1 MRHAADST
9 GSPGHNHFLHISL
22 TSLVTD
28 ACVRA
33 SCTVRYAYNKSVLRT
48 PPLALYVSAV
58 KRPQRMSDE
67 PRRDHV
73 QSIERCLAVIEA
85 FTGHAGSM
93 SFSELASETGLSKPT
108 VRRIL
113 LTLEALG
120 YARSAGSRFALT
132 PRVLDLGYAYLS
144 SLNLTSVA
152 QPVMEALTDQL
163 RESTT
168 LSALDGVDVVYLN
181 RVHRHRI
188 SSLTLAV
195 GTRLPAHATSSGHV
209 LLADLP
215 PEAVA
220 DYFRKADLKPLTD
233 RTLATKSALLDRLKK
248 VRTRGW
254 DIVDQELEIGRIS
267 AAAPIRDAN
276 GVVVAALSFSCGT
289 IERTVEEIADQLLPL
304 LVASAEQISGTIGG
318 SGYAPR
324 APSGGASRSDN
335 SKLPRKAENRRKET
349 KWT

>member
-1 MRHAADST
+1 
-9 GSPGHNHFLHISL
+9 
-22 TSLVTD
+22 
-28 ACVRA
+28 
-33 SCTVRYAYNKSVLRT
+33 
-48 PPLALYVSAV
+48 
-58 KRPQRMSDE
+58 MSEDLK
-67 PRRDHV
+67 RDHV

-85 FTGHAGSM
+85 FTGHAGGM
-93 SFSELASETGLSKPT
+93 SFSELASATGLSKPT

-120 YARSAGSRFALT
+120 YARSVGSRFALT

-152 QPVMEALTDQL
+152 HPVMEALTDQL
-163 RESTT
+163 RESTA

-188 SSLTLAV
+188 SSLGLAV

-215 PEAVA
+215 PEAIA
-220 DYFRKADLKPLTD
+220 DYFSKADLKPLTN
-233 RTLATKSALLDRLKK
+233 RTLTTKSALLDRLKK
-248 VRTRGW
+248 VRARGW

-276 GVVVAALSFSCGT
+276 GAVVAALSFSCGS
-289 IERTVEEIADQLLPL
+289 IERSVEEIADQVLPL
-304 LVASAEQISGTIGG
+304 LMASAEQISGAIGG
-318 SGYAPR
+318 SGYAQR
-324 APSGGASRSDN
+324 NRNEHAARNGD
-335 SKLPRKAENRRKET
+335 SKLPRKVASRPKET